1 MCAVRDALTPVLEK
15 AQAADII
22 VIGSPIY
29 FSHPTGAAR
38 SFMERLMF
46 PVLTYNAK
54 VDEKSGQLKSTI
66 LNKTVPTAM
75 IYTMGCLE
83 EMIAECHY
91 PEMFAETEKFL
102 KTLYTYNAY
111 QFDDYA
117 RYDVAEYV
125 ESMRAKYRDEHYP
138 EDLQKAYELGRRLV
152 QKARET
158 QS

>member
-1 MCAVRDALTPVLEK
+1 
-15 AQAADII
+15 
-22 VIGSPIY
+22 
-29 FSHPTGAAR
+29 
-38 SFMERLMF
+38 MERLMF

-75 IYTMGCLE
+75 IYTMGCPE